1 MQGKSVTDIDWDAE
15 IGKSGVESAAHIRRR
30 AYQFLEDQCKAN
42 QDKLVLVVTHGSF
55 IRYLFSMIDS
65 KFDLKC
71 PVKNG
76 SISLVEYQKPFGYR
90 NAGFNIT
97 EFE

>member
-30 AYQFLEDQCKAN
+30 AYQFLEEQCKAN

-71 PVKNG
+71 PVKKWFNQFG
-76 SISLVEYQKPFGYR
+76 RISKAFRLSKCR
-90 NAGFNIT
+90 I
-97 EFE
+97 